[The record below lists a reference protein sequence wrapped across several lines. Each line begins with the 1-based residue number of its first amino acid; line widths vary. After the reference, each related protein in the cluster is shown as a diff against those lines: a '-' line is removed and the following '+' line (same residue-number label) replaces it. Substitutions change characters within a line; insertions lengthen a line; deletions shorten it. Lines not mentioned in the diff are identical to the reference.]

1 MKIIIGLGNPMPK
14 YKGTRHNV
22 GQIIVSYF
30 QEINNFPGFKLK
42 KKLEGLISE
51 GKIGEK
57 KIALVL
63 PQTFMNESGRAVK
76 KLITNYQLPIT
87 NLIVIHDDIDLPL
100 GTIRIKKGGS
110 SGGHNGVQ
118 SIIDHL
124 KIQDFV
130 RIKIGV
136 ANEKRGLVP
145 AEKFVLEKFSKE
157 ETMKLSKIK
166 DLAIKT
172 LENILNE
179 GEIKKQTFSA

>member
-87 NLIVIHDDIDLPL
+87 N
-100 GTIRIKKGGS
+100 
-110 SGGHNGVQ
+110 
-118 SIIDHL
+118 
-124 KIQDFV
+124 
-130 RIKIGV
+130 
-136 ANEKRGLVP
+136 
-145 AEKFVLEKFSKE
+145 
-157 ETMKLSKIK
+157 
-166 DLAIKT
+166 
-172 LENILNE
+172 
-179 GEIKKQTFSA
+179 